1 MGAGETLRQTVTFQ
15 ISAHSL
21 PQLPEPSS
29 PVSCSL
35 PLFILRIVFG
45 EGLVAQGWDI
55 PADSPLRNTDPD
67 FIAPLQ

>member
-45 EGLVAQGWDI
+45 EGLVAQG
-55 PADSPLRNTDPD
+55 
-67 FIAPLQ
+67 